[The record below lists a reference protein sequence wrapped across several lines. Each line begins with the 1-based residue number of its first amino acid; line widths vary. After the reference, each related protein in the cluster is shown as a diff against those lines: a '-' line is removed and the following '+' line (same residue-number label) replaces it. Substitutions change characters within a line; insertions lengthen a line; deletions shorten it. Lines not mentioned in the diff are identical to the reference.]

1 MYILEIGL
9 RSTVRSLECLDVQKC
24 VHIYVYIYI
33 YRETNVFFENMIRQK
48 YGEIVPSPRGSIL
61 HASRASHLPYYATTV
76 FLRGGTRPIPGA
88 IIYMYTYTY
97 ISLAGVLYSVL
108 GHPLGSFSFWYC
120 FEPFENWPPATLL
133 WPWLLNAVWPCYME
147 RWGCCSLGPH
157 SEKFLICR
165 GCFRAR
171 AYPSI
176 YPCGYPL
183 IYPWMGPVHVQVCMH
198 SCMHACIHV

>member
-1 MYILEIGL
+1 MSYFILKLATDILPSWCASNGVLCSPGRLTRWDTYINMYTYMYILEIGL

-147 RWGCCSLGPH
+147 R
-157 SEKFLICR
+157 
-165 GCFRAR
+165 
-171 AYPSI
+171 
-176 YPCGYPL
+176 
-183 IYPWMGPVHVQVCMH
+183 
-198 SCMHACIHV
+198 